1 MSNLIFCYGSNMC
14 VERLSARIGD
24 TELIGLAR
32 LPRFVFR
39 MHKRGYDGSAK
50 ADARWTGK
58 STDAMWGVVRR
69 VPGLSKS
76 ELDRCE
82 GVGVGYDCTTATAEL
97 ADGRTKTVYLYTARP
112 DWITV
117 GLPAFCWYRE
127 FIVRGAA
134 QHDLPTEYQQQL
146 SHIPHISDPEHDRR
160 SHNWAIFNS

>member
-97 ADGRTKTVYLYTARP
+97 VDGTTKTVGAHFP
-112 DWITV
+112 DEVFACGVSGNGDTFEC
-117 GLPAFCWYRE
+117 GS
-127 FIVRGAA
+127 VRWVRQKA
-134 QHDLPTEYQQQL
+134 
-146 SHIPHISDPEHDRR
+146 
-160 SHNWAIFNS
+160 